1 MAREREVR
9 KATADGAG
17 VEPRPLLERPGV
29 LLALLGAY
37 FALQVLIRVTVPGTV
52 ERDEGE
58 QLVLTQALRLGYG
71 PELSLYVWLQYG
83 FFALFGR
90 TVFALSLLKNLLL
103 FLTYLF
109 TYLAARECD
118 PDRRTAV
125 VAALSLL
132 LVPQIAW
139 ESQRD
144 LTNTV
149 LVTALAAGTVLFLLR
164 AVRTAR
170 TADFLLLGVLAGL
183 GMLAKYNFVILAVAS
198 GAAAALVPGIRGRL
212 AGRRLLATGAAFLAI
227 VAVPYGWIATHQES
241 AFAKAGKLQA
251 AGVEG
256 AAAVARGAGMLALSV
271 LLFLCVLLPV
281 HALVFGLDRRSPA
294 RGKETTRLFGW
305 TVLLSVAACLALV
318 LALGVS
324 TFKDRW
330 LQPLLYPIPLLLA
343 TFAAPRMTPR
353 RYRAF
358 TALGLALAGV
368 VLAAFAG
375 RTLLGGR
382 VLRPHGLNA
391 DFAGCAAEL
400 RAAGFTKGVIVTENY
415 HLGGNLKLHFPDSVV
430 NCTAGPP
437 FAEAGEGQL
446 LVVWGGKAPEPPL
459 PLLRYVERIG
469 GVVPADARPGYVK
482 RTGVRAG
489 YLVVPPRSR

>member
-1 MAREREVR
+1 MAL
-9 KATADGAG
+9 GAG
-17 VEPRPLLERPGV
+17 VSVEGGDGARKRPLLDRPGV

-37 FALQVLIRVTVPGTV
+37 FALQVVIRATVPGTV

-149 LVTALAAGTVLFLLR
+149 LVTMLAAGTVLALLR
-164 AVRTAR
+164 AVRTGK
-170 TADFLLLGVLAGL
+170 TADYLALGAAAGL
-183 GMLAKYNFVILAVAS
+183 GMLAKYNFVIFAVAL
-198 GAAAALVPGIRGRL
+198 AAAAGLLPGFRSRL
-212 AGRRLLATGAAFLAI
+212 ADRRLFATAAAFLAI
-227 VAVPYGWIATHQES
+227 VAVPYSWIATHQES

-256 AAAVARGAGMLALSV
+256 AAAIARGAGMLGLAT
-271 LLFLCVLLPV
+271 LLFLCVLVPV
-281 HALVFGLDRRSPA
+281 HGLVFGFERGSPA
-294 RGKETTRLFGW
+294 RAKETTRLLGW
-305 TVLLSVAACLALV
+305 TVLISLTICLALV

-324 TFKDRW
+324 AFKDRW
-330 LQPLLYPIPLLLA
+330 LQPLLYPVPLLLA
-343 TFAAPRMTPR
+343 SFAAARMTPR
-353 RYRAF
+353 RFRAF
-358 TALGLALAGV
+358 SALCLALAGL
-368 VLAAFAG
+368 VLAAFAA
-375 RTLLGGR
+375 RALLGGR
-382 VLRPHGLNA
+382 VLRPHNLHA

-400 RAAGFTKGVIVTENY
+400 RAAGFVRGVIVTENY
-415 HLGGNLKLHFPDSVV
+415 LIGGNLALQFPDSVV

-437 FAEAGEGQL
+437 FAEAGRGQV
-446 LVVWGGKAPEPPL
+446 LVVWGGRAPEPPR
-459 PLLRYVERIG
+459 PLLRYAERIG
-469 GVVPADARPGYVK
+469 AAVPADAQARFVA
-482 RTGVRAG
+482 RTGVRVG
-489 YLVVPPRSR
+489 YLVLPARPG